1 MAKGTTA
8 NFWATVNRASERLIA
23 STTMLK
29 TKVVLMADG
38 QDVEC
43 GYFDNRKEAGD
54 WMAAKVSEWRLHTP
68 LARLR
73 FRTE

>member
-1 MAKGTTA
+1 MTRNWMNILSRTETKIISSVT
-8 NFWATVNRASERLIA
+8 S
-23 STTMLK
+23 LK

-38 QDVEC
+38 VDMEC
-43 GYFDNRKEAGD
+43 GEFNNAVTAGN
-54 WMAAKVSEWRLHTP
+54 WMAAKVSEWRIHTP